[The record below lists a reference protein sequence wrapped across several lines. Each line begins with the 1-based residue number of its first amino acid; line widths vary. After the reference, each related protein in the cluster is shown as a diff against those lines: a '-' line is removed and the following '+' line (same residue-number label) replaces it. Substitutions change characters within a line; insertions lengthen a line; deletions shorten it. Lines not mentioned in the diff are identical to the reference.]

1 MNGNFPVPYEPGNLT
16 AIGHDKDGS
25 VLASFTR
32 LTPAAGG
39 VASLKLSIDAPSPLT
54 GTGSGM
60 HLMDQVVSPC
70 ETTHISRSCV
80 TARTDISC
88 EVARHIFLS
97 VSI

>member
-1 MNGNFPVPYEPGNLT
+1 MNGNFAVPYEPGNLT

-39 VASLKLSIDAPSPLT
+39 VASLKLSIDAPSKST

-60 HLMDQVVSPC
+60 YEIHQVISPC
-70 ETTHISRSCV
+70 EATRFSLAFHSS
-80 TARTDISC
+80 
-88 EVARHIFLS
+88 H
-97 VSI
+97 